1 MVLSTLYFLVA
12 NRRCSILS
20 QEEKPE
26 VSLPFTFKA
35 DKNRLDGVNE
45 NRKDFIKPN
54 QLIFLKAQG
63 TKVVLGPLHFP
74 C

>member
-1 MVLSTLYFLVA
+1 LTEIHNGLF
-12 NRRCSILS
+12 NFP
-20 QEEKPE
+20 QEEKSE
-26 VSLPFTFKA
+26 VSSPFTFQA
-35 DKNRLDGVNE
+35 DINRLDGGNE
-45 NRKDFIKPN
+45 NSKDFIKPN